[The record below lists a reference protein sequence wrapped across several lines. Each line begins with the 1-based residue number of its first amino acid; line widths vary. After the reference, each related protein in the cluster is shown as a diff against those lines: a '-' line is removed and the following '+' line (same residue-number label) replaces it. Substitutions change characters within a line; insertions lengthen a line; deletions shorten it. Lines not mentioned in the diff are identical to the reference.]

1 MTAKLYKIIKIK
13 RIKNQK
19 GDIIKIVNSR
29 KKYFRG
35 FGELYFS
42 KVKRNKIKGWNY
54 HKRNTCLLSVPLWK
68 VKFFFKTNIKDK
80 KMYKLILS
88 ENTDQIL
95 QINPKTWFAFTSK
108 SKTSTIVNFMDKIH
122 KKEETLK
129 HLIENKKLLK

>member
-54 HKRNTCLLSVPLWK
+54 HKRNTCLLT
-68 VKFFFKTNIKDK
+68 F
-80 KMYKLILS
+80 Y
-88 ENTDQIL
+88 
-95 QINPKTWFAFTSK
+95 
-108 SKTSTIVNFMDKIH
+108 KTSTLFI
-122 KKEETLK
+122 
-129 HLIENKKLLK
+129 

>member
-42 KVKRNKIKGWNY
+42 KVREGS
-54 HKRNTCLLSVPLWK
+54 L
-68 VKFFFKTNIKDK
+68 
-80 KMYKLILS
+80 
-88 ENTDQIL
+88 E
-95 QINPKTWFAFTSK
+95 
-108 SKTSTIVNFMDKIH
+108 
-122 KKEETLK
+122 
-129 HLIENKKLLK
+129 